1 MLYCKCCIY
10 EALFRNEILPC
21 VYHRRLHLEMHY
33 NFFGDTFHKSRH
45 LGFHY
50 DGKLCVSK
58 VSSNLTLLCHIYHNS
73 LLFCGGLILHAYW
86 LPLTKENLFH
96 RLHNWNLNA
105 FHDVEARDL
114 LQGISFLNVLFQQHL
129 IIMAQNI
136 RPWHIFW

>member
-58 VSSNLTLLCHIYHNS
+58 VLSNLTLLCHIYHNS
-73 LLFCGGLILHAYW
+73 LLFCGGLILHAYKRIFIFR
-86 LPLTKENLFH
+86 LTRSCLGPKKARSLAKNQHTQSKPLYLVNSTSDSSSKSAEN
-96 RLHNWNLNA
+96 
-105 FHDVEARDL
+105 
-114 LQGISFLNVLFQQHL
+114 
-129 IIMAQNI
+129 
-136 RPWHIFW
+136 